1 MAYVYKKFTANDFA
15 TVPFNAHKQYNF
27 TSESATAN
35 NITYIAPQY
44 TSESI
49 SLYSTSSAAMYN
61 YKDGRRPVEY
71 QQIDHLF
78 YKNFKR
84 DLANKFG
91 DYNYAKQRRVLY
103 EKTNIISVPNGL
115 VGYEIRPKSL
125 FISTSKGLF
134 TEDTDGNLIISGN
147 NLNNYVTDIESNLL
161 NIGPLKG
168 FERFDLNTIDGYEIK
183 NINYEINGF
192 YRDGK
197 LRTNT
202 ISTYSTPDFGD

>member
-103 EKTNIISVPNGL
+103 DKLNIISIPSGL
-115 VGYEIRPKSL
+115 TGYEIRPTSL
-125 FISTSKGLF
+125 YISTSKGEF
-134 TEDTDGNLIISGN
+134 VEDSGSACGNLMVKGTDTKD
-147 NLNNYVTDIESNLL
+147 YVTDIESNILR
-161 NIGPLKG
+161 IEP
-168 FERFDLNTIDGYEIK
+168 
-183 NINYEINGF
+183 INHVN
-192 YRDGK
+192 
-197 LRTNT
+197 
-202 ISTYSTPDFGD
+202 